1 MHTTLSPVCAKTA
14 QTGPFSVWKRYLVHD
29 EGKSAQKAQDVAI
42 CIIISLMRERFC
54 TSSVPKIHFLL
65 EIYASRRYNERI
77 LNLLKRKISKRR
89 EYNYEV
95 QQNRGSG
102 SGSRHGVCAVRLRRR
117 LTPTKK
123 TIPDP
128 RPRSTPAP
136 SPSAQSSS
144 RVTMFRPTR
153 SMRSCPPSSITSTP
167 SPLSTARAQ
176 S

>member
-1 MHTTLSPVCAKTA
+1 MHTTPSPVCAKTA
-14 QTGPFSVWKRYLVHD
+14 QTGPFSVWKRYLVPD

-42 CIIISLMRERFC
+42 CITISLMRERFC

-65 EIYASRRYNERI
+65 EIYAQRRYNERI

-89 EYNYEV
+89 ETIMKFNKIV
-95 QQNRGSG
+95 ALALAL
-102 SGSRHGVCAVRLRRR
+102 VMVFALCACGGGN
-117 LTPTKK
+117 TNKK
-123 TIPDP
+123 TIPVP

-153 SMRSCPPSSITSTP
+153 SMRSCPPSSITLTP